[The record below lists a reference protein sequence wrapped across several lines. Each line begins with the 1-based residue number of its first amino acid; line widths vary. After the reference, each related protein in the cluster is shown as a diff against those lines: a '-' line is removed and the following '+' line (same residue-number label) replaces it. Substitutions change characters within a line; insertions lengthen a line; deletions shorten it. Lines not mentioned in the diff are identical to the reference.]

1 MKLSAGDL
9 FISRVKEK
17 YALGLLLE
25 RIGEEWLVEVT
36 VHDNEKTEVRRL
48 RANENTIKNNWVSAY
63 GYEYIPVVS
72 HGRG

>member
-1 MKLSAGDL
+1 MKLSAGAL

-25 RIGEEWLVEVT
+25 RIGEEWLIEVT

-48 RANENTIKNNWVSAY
+48 RANENTIKNNWVGAY
-63 GYEYIPVVS
+63 GYEYIPL
-72 HGRG
+72 G

>member
-1 MKLSAGDL
+1 VKLSAGDL

-25 RIGEEWLVEVT
+25 RIGEEWLIEVT

-48 RANENTIKNNWVSAY
+48 RANENTIKNNWVGAY
-63 GYEYIPVVS
+63 GYEYIPL
-72 HGRG
+72 G

>member
-9 FISRVKEK
+9 FISRAKEK

-25 RIGEEWLVEVT
+25 RIGEEWLIEVT

-48 RANENTIKNNWVSAY
+48 RANENTIKNNWVGAY
-63 GYEYIPVVS
+63 GYEYIPVIP